1 MSANRG
7 RTRKANP
14 PGTGR
19 EGGTDTAE
27 LSGSMLK
34 GSKKRQSKLIYQ
46 LVEVEK
52 ENLNGVCREM
62 RKGKKRQAAMV

>member
-7 RTRKANP
+7 RTRKASP

-34 GSKKRQSKLIYQ
+34 GSKKRQSRLIYQ

-62 RKGKKRQAAMV
+62 CKGKKRQAAMV